1 MGLTNSCENRAR
13 SVPDE
18 IVCGRSLMMAEAA
31 LSNWMVSCRFGHV
44 DVVVGMTAAGKGVHG
59 VLELLLLL
67 LCSDMLETYNSK

>member
-1 MGLTNSCENRAR
+1 
-13 SVPDE
+13 
-18 IVCGRSLMMAEAA
+18 MMAEAA

-67 LCSDMLETYNSK
+67 LCSDMLETYNSKQI